1 MREDRQDA
9 IAAAAYRLLEQH
21 GFAATT
27 MQAIAREARA
37 SMETFYRWYGDKTG
51 LFRALIARNTAEVA
65 TRLDALDSPGLD
77 RLQGTGAALLTMLLG
92 DRAVALNR
100 AAAAD
105 ATGTLGAALAEG
117 GRNALLPRLHAT
129 VAQAQAAGALAP
141 DADTATLTEH
151 WLALLLGDLQIRR
164 VTGAM
169 PALPPAAI
177 AQRAETAAT
186 LLARLY
192 APGVRPYL

>member
-51 LFRALIARNTAEVA
+51 LFRALIARNTDEVA
-65 TRLDALDSPGLD
+65 AALDGLPDAGID
-77 RLQGTGAALLTMLLG
+77 RLHRTGAALLTMLLG

-105 ATGTLGAALAEG
+105 ASGTLGAVLAEG
-117 GRNALLPRLHAT
+117 GRNALLPRLQA
-129 VAQAQAAGALAP
+129 VVQQAQATGALAAH
-141 DADTATLTEH
+141 ADTVTLTEH
-151 WLALLLGDLQIRR
+151 WLAFLIGDLQIRR
-164 VTGAM
+164 VTGA
-169 PALPPAAI
+169 LPPLPPDTIAA
-177 AQRAETAAT
+177 RAETAAA
-186 LLARLY
+186 LLVRLY
-192 APGVRPYL
+192 APTATP

>member
-27 MQAIAREARA
+27 MQAIAREAHA

-51 LFRALIARNTAEVA
+51 LFRALIARNTDEVA
-65 TRLDALDSPGLD
+65 ATLDALDSAGLD
-77 RLQGTGAALLTMLLG
+77 RLHRTGTALLTMLLG

-105 ATGTLGAALAEG
+105 ATGALGAVLAEG
-117 GRNALLPRLHAT
+117 GRNALLPRLQATIQHAQT
-129 VAQAQAAGALAP
+129 TGALTQDG
-141 DADTATLTEH
+141 DALAVTEH
-151 WLALLLGDLQIRR
+151 WLALLIGDLQIRR
-164 VTGAM
+164 VTGA
-169 PALPPAAI
+169 LPPLAPEAI
-177 AQRAETAAT
+177 ARRAETAAA

-192 APGVRPYL
+192 APAAKP